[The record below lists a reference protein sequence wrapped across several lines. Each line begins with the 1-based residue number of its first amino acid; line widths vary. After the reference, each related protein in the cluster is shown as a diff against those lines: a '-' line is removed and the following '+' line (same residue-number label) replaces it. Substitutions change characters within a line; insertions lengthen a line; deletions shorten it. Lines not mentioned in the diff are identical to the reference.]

1 MEQSYNKELIFR
13 KARKGDIPDIVEM
26 LADDEIGSKRE
37 DYKVPLPTSYYD
49 AFQNIFQD
57 KNQELIIL
65 ENLDKEIIG
74 TLQLS
79 FIQYL
84 TYRGGLR
91 AQIEAVRIQKKF
103 RGKGFGKE
111 IFKWAIKR
119 SIDKG
124 AHLVQLTTDKQRPD
138 AIVLQ
143 SIRIPRQSYR
153 NEIKS
158 LVISYRVRITVSL
171 KKGYGIEFENGKVYR
186 IMVTNKEICIINLI
200 LNVELS

>member
-1 MEQSYNKELIFR
+1 MKQSYNKDLVFR
-13 KARKGDIPDIVEM
+13 KAGKVDIPNIVKL
-26 LADDEIGSKRE
+26 LADDELGFKRE
-37 DYKVPLPTSYYD
+37 DYKIPLPKSYYD

-119 SIDKG
+119 SKEKG

-138 AIVLQ
+138 AI
-143 SIRIPRQSYR
+143 
-153 NEIKS
+153 
-158 LVISYRVRITVSL
+158 
-171 KKGYGIEFENGKVYR
+171 EFYKALGFRDSHTGMKL
-186 IMVTNKEICIINLI
+186 NL
-200 LNVELS
+200 L